1 MTNKKRATRPL
12 EEDVEFSNVTKF
24 RNSLLGAVER
34 VQKNP
39 AKRYVITKH
48 GAPEAVLMSY
58 QTYSLL
64 SKVMEQGLKAAEGQS
79 REEAIRSAFARLRQ
93 ERQPD
98 PSEDS
103 SAVSED
109 SSADAELETSPSIP
123 AELGLGRFD
132 ARRVPWKGFY
142 TLRDAKMSAI
152 RDRVQAIRLECEA
165 LDSALNDQPG
175 RSQTQGKEHAR
186 KRS

>member
-1 MTNKKRATRPL
+1 MTIRKRATRPQ
-12 EEDVEFSNVTKF
+12 EEDIEFSNVTRF

-64 SKVMEQGLKAAEGQS
+64 TKVMEQALEGTEGQS
-79 REEAIRSAFARLRQ
+79 RDEAIRSAFARLRQ
-93 ERQPD
+93 EQQP
-98 PSEDS
+98 ENA
-103 SAVSED
+103 SA
-109 SSADAELETSPSIP
+109 AAELEMSHSDP

-132 ARRVPWKGFY
+132 AGRVPWKGFY
-142 TLRDAKMSAI
+142 TLKDRKMSAI
-152 RDRVQAIRLECEA
+152 RDRVRAIRLQCEA
-165 LDSALNDQPG
+165 LDSELNKQPEQS
-175 RSQTQGKEHAR
+175 RPHRATLSSEE
-186 KRS
+186 S